1 MKDTIFFDVDTQ
13 YDFMRKDGK
22 LYVPD
27 AEEIIPNL
35 KKITQFAKRNN
46 IPVIA
51 SADNHKMSDWE
62 IASKTFPPHCMQDTK
77 GQKKIPETIL
87 RNTIVVP
94 NKKLSIKKIK
104 KLIEK
109 NRLLIEKQKYDAFS
123 NPNLKQILKTIKKA
137 YVYGVA
143 TDYCVK
149 AAVLGLRSMKI
160 ETFVIKDAIRPVFKK
175 NEKKDL
181 DLFKKKGAK
190 FLNTSQLLKKK
201 YVQG

>member
-1 MKDTIFFDVDTQ
+1 MKNIIFFDVDTQ
-13 YDFMRKDGK
+13 YDFMHKDGK

-27 AEEIIPNL
+27 AEKIIPNL
-35 KKITQFAKRNN
+35 KKITNFVKRKNVS
-46 IPVIA
+46 VIA

-62 IASKTFPPHCMQDTK
+62 IASKTFPPHCMKNTK
-77 GQKKIPETIL
+77 GQKKIKETIL
-87 RNTIVVP
+87 PNTEIIP
-94 NKKLSIKKIK
+94 NKKLNNKNIK
-104 KLIEK
+104 KLTEK

-123 NPNLKQILKTIKKA
+123 NPNLKQILKIIKKA

-149 AAVLGLRSMKI
+149 AAVLGLRSMGI

-190 FLNTSQLLKKK
+190 FLTTSQLLKRKNI
-201 YVQG
+201 

>member
-1 MKDTIFFDVDTQ
+1 MKDVIFFDVDTQ

-22 LYVPD
+22 LYVPN
-27 AEEIIPNL
+27 AEKIIPNL
-35 KKITQFAKRNN
+35 KKITQFAKKKNVS
-46 IPVIA
+46 VIA
-51 SADNHKMSDWE
+51 SADNHKMGDWE
-62 IASKTFPPHCMQDTK
+62 IASKTFPPHCMKNTK
-77 GQKKIPETIL
+77 GQKKIPETTLSNI
-87 RNTIVVP
+87 IVVP

-109 NRLLIEKQKYDAFS
+109 NTLLIEKQKYDAFS

-190 FLNTSQLLKKK
+190 FLTTSQ
-201 YVQG
+201 